1 MKEKRRFS
9 LKAVIIFA
17 IAAFLLGVGAVVLT
31 AWLLLGRGGFA
42 LVQAAV
48 YIDNRF
54 VAEYDREDMV
64 DSALAGMVDSLGDRW
79 SYYLNAR
86 QRIEI
91 ENRRENQ
98 YVGAGFTFMTTQE
111 GYMELVA
118 VAQDGPAER
127 AGLVVGDVIVAIQ
140 GERLNRENL
149 ESLRGYFQAETGT
162 QVELTAQNAQ
172 GAERT
177 LTLTLALVETDPVTS
192 QMLEGQLG
200 YVRLENFYHKSAQR
214 IREATDELVAQ
225 GAKGIIFDVRGNPGG
240 FVSEL
245 TEILDY
251 LLPEGAIFTEMS
263 RGGRTT
269 VIESDESCIDLPMVV
284 LVDANSYSAA
294 ELFAA
299 QLREN
304 VGAALVG
311 QVTSGKGYYQVT
323 LPLFNGG
330 ALGISVGKYGTGAG
344 ESLIGTGLTPDI
356 LEDDWDRQTD
366 RAVARLQEEIDRAAG
381 REKD

>member
-9 LKAVIIFA
+9 LKTIVIFTA
-17 IAAFLLGVGAVVLT
+17 AAFLLGMGAVVLT

-42 LVQAAV
+42 LVQAAA

-64 DSALAGMVDSLGDRW
+64 DSALAAMVDSLGDRW
-79 SYYLNAR
+79 SYYLNAQ

-98 YVGAGFTFMTTQE
+98 YVGAGFTFLTTQE

-140 GERLNRENL
+140 GERLNGENL

-162 QVELTAQNAQ
+162 QVELTARNAQ

-225 GAKGIIFDVRGNPGG
+225 GAKGLIFDVRGNPGG

-251 LLPEGAIFTEMS
+251 LLPEGAIFTETS
-263 RGGRTT
+263 RGGRTKVT
-269 VIESDESCIDLPMVV
+269 ESDESCVDLPMVV

-299 QLREN
+299 QLRES

-323 LPLFNGG
+323 LPLANGG
-330 ALGISVGKYGTGAG
+330 ALGISVGRYGTGAG

-356 LEDDWDRQTD
+356 LEDDWDTQTD

-381 REKD
+381 RDKN